1 MSYMRKG
8 VAILRRL
15 VNLRTQVGALREMG
29 RGAFAAPRVSHLQ
42 ACGII
47 NDHGCG
53 CPRYAVVNAATETV
67 RKRHNHEQGV
77 VNFVNL

>member
-1 MSYMRKG
+1 
-8 VAILRRL
+8 
-15 VNLRTQVGALREMG
+15 MG

>member
-1 MSYMRKG
+1 
-8 VAILRRL
+8 
-15 VNLRTQVGALREMG
+15 MG

-47 NDHGCG
+47 NDHGYD

-67 RKRHNHEQGV
+67 RKSRNRETGV
-77 VNFVNL
+77 VNFGNIM